1 MKSEKCKQC
10 GLVNSV
16 GSSGCKRCG
25 TDLVGRSFYST
36 PNKGPR
42 DAAKKFSLWPWIIL
56 LAIGCAGYYLYE
68 GVQRSYENV
77 ATTDDKRV
85 ATERKDAPPGLT
97 RTEYDNR
104 RAGQYGSAVANSPGL
119 NTSQQHTNEI
129 NKLMK

>member
-1 MKSEKCKQC
+1 M
-10 GLVNSV
+10 
-16 GSSGCKRCG
+16 
-25 TDLVGRSFYST
+25 
-36 PNKGPR
+36 
-42 DAAKKFSLWPWIIL
+42 L
-56 LAIGCAGYYLYE
+56 LAAGGVGYYFYQGIL
-68 GVQRSYENV
+68 RSYEDI

>member
-1 MKSEKCKQC
+1 MRSEKCKQC

-16 GSSGCKRCG
+16 GSSACKRCG
-25 TDLVGRSFYST
+25 SDLVDRGLRRT
-36 PNKGPR
+36 RAAGPR
-42 DAAKKFSLWPWIIL
+42 EAARRFSLWPLIL
-56 LAIGCAGYYLYE
+56 LLGAGGVGYYLYE
-68 GVQRSYENV
+68 GVQSSYQNV
-77 ATTDDKRV
+77 AATDDKRV

-104 RAGQYGSAVANSPGL
+104 RAGQYGDAVANSQGL